1 MDQLDRDA
9 RTAKELGFP
18 SYGYYI
24 ASKYDP
30 YAAIATTDPT
40 PHKRHRK
47 RRYTDDQLFRLWQ
60 EGYTDEQIG
69 KAVGVSRQF
78 VQRWRDQL
86 ELPST
91 SKYHIDTKK
100 YRLTT
105 LRDGTYIVVIPEE
118 TKRKL

>member
-9 RTAKELGFP
+9 RAAKELGFP

-30 YAAIATTDPT
+30 YTAMATNEPAN
-40 PHKRHRK
+40 HKRRHK
-47 RRYTDDQLFRLWQ
+47 RRYTDEQIFLLWQ
-60 EGYTDEQIG
+60 EGKTDEQIG
-69 KAVGVSRQF
+69 QVVGVSRQLI
-78 VQRWRDQL
+78 QRWRDQL

-91 SKYHIDTKK
+91 SKYQIDTKK

-105 LRDGTYIVVIPEE
+105 LRDGTPVVIISE
-118 TKRKL
+118 

>member
-9 RTAKELGFP
+9 RAAKLLGFP

-30 YAAIATTDPT
+30 SAAVAVTEP
-40 PHKRHRK
+40 PRKKRHRE
-47 RRYTDDQLFRLWQ
+47 RRYTDEQLFRLWQ

-69 KAVGVSRQF
+69 QAVGVSRQF
-78 VQRWRDQL
+78 IQRWRDQL

-91 SKYHIDTKK
+91 SKYRIDTKK

-105 LRDGTYIVVIPEE
+105 LRDGTYIVLISE
-118 TKRKL
+118 

>member
-9 RTAKELGFP
+9 RAAKELGFP

-30 YAAIATTDPT
+30 YAAAMATPEPT
-40 PHKRHRK
+40 KKRRRK
-47 RRYTDDQLFRLWQ
+47 RRYTDEQLFRLWQ

-69 KAVGVSRQF
+69 HAVGVSRQF
-78 VQRWRDQL
+78 IQRWRDQL

-91 SKYHIDTKK
+91 SKFLVDTKK

-105 LRDGTYIVVIPEE
+105 MRDGTYIVLISE
-118 TKRKL
+118 